1 MTAGGKP
8 ARLLIIAGSD
18 SSGGAGIQAGIK
30 TAASFG
36 VYAMTAITA
45 VTAQDTKGVHA
56 IHPVP
61 PSVIRGQISAA
72 LEDIGADAIV
82 VGMLYSAAIV
92 RTVAETLSSIARK
105 LPIVVDPVMISTSG
119 AALLDSRAVEIFKTR
134 LLPLATLVTPNLPEM
149 QRLTGVSGTRG
160 EDIRAAARKLLA
172 LGAEAALIKG
182 GHATKATIDDVLLW
196 KGGEEVFAFPR
207 LKTRHTHGTGCTLAA
222 AIACGL
228 GKGLSLPLAVSKA
241 REYVQN
247 AIATAPGLGR
257 GHGPLNHA
265 VKL

>member
-1 MTAGGKP
+1 MIRP

-45 VTAQDTKGVHA
+45 VTVQNTKGVGA
-56 IHPVP
+56 IHAVP
-61 PSVIRGQISAA
+61 PAIVRGQIAA
-72 LEDIGADAIV
+72 VLSDIGADAIV
-82 VGMLYSAAIV
+82 IGMLFSAPIV
-92 RTVAETLSSIARK
+92 RAVAEALAGCK

-119 AALLDSRAVEIFKTR
+119 ATLLDSRAAESLKKL

-149 QRLTGVSGTRG
+149 QRLTGVRGTRL
-160 EDIRAAARKLLA
+160 DDMRRAAARLCEM
-172 LGAEAALIKG
+172 GAKAVLIKG
-182 GHATKATIDDVLLW
+182 GHSTRSTIDDLLVWDMGEDVL
-196 KGGEEVFAFPR
+196 AYPR

-222 AIACGL
+222 GIACGL
-228 GKGLSLPLAVSKA
+228 AQGLSLPLAVSRA
-241 REYVQN
+241 REYVQG
-247 AIATAPGLGR
+247 AIARAPGFGK

-265 VKL
+265 VKP